1 MKDESSHPIIL
12 TGAFVAFIVVLFIL
26 WSAKA
31 NALGQ
36 TEEGI
41 LYGLGIY
48 KIYDIITEEEP
59 WEPGQSRSYGDSFP
73 PFSCKGDGI
82 QCAYQRGVYER
93 EREEWED
100 AREKAYECGR
110 YGRNC
115 DTP

>member
-1 MKDESSHPIIL
+1 MKWPGLALGITVSFLVTLGIL
-12 TGAFVAFIVVLFIL
+12 HAQD
-26 WSAKA
+26 AK
-31 NALGQ
+31 ALGQ

-48 KIYDIITEEEP
+48 KIYDVITEEDP
-59 WEPGQSRSYGDSFP
+59 WEPGQSREYGDQFP
-73 PFSCKGDGI
+73 PFSCRGSGI
-82 QCAYQRGVYER
+82 ECAYQKGVYER
-93 EREEWED
+93 EKEEWED